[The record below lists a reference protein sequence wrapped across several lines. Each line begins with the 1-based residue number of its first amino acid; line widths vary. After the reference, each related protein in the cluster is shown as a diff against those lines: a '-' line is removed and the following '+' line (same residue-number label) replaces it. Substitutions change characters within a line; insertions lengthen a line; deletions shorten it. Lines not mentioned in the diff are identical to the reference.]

1 MVELRAPQPLRKAG
15 HRLLGVMVYSA
26 IRWYIKN

>member
-15 HRLLGVMVYSA
+15 HWLLGVMVYFCDSVV
-26 IRWYIKN
+26 YQD